1 MRSRTP
7 EDLAGR
13 CPRCFLPSL
22 LCLCAELPS
31 VPTRTELLVIRHH
44 KETLKSTNT
53 ARMAALALPRCRIV
67 SYGSPG
73 QPFDASV
80 LEDDGS
86 TWLLFPDAQQI
97 PGPQAPPPRRL
108 IVLDGSWGQARRM
121 VQRMPALRR
130 LPGLKL
136 PPPPPDSRRLRRPPH
151 PDGMSTLEAM
161 AGALAYLEGE
171 DVARPL
177 YELHERM
184 IDRVLTSRGR
194 LPIPSCDDD
203 AED

>member
-13 CPRCFLPSL
+13 CPHCFLPVA
-22 LCLCAELPS
+22 LCLCAE
-31 VPTRTELLVIRHH
+31 VPRVSTRTELLIVRHH

-53 ARMAALALPRCRIV
+53 ARLAALAMSRCRIV

-73 QPFDASV
+73 VPFDASV
-80 LEDDGS
+80 LEGDD
-86 TWLLFPDAQQI
+86 TWLLFPDAHQEPE
-97 PGPQAPPPRRL
+97 PGAARPGRL

-121 VQRMPALRR
+121 VQRVPALRR

-136 PPPPPDSRRLRRPPH
+136 PPPAPDSRRLRRPPH
-151 PDGMSTLEAM
+151 PDGMSTLEAI

-171 DVARPL
+171 HVAQPL
-177 YELHERM
+177 YALHEQM
-184 IDRVLTSRGR
+184 IDRVLASRGR
-194 LPIPSCDDD
+194 HTSP
-203 AED
+203 

>member
-13 CPRCFLPSL
+13 CPRCFLPTY
-22 LCLCAELPS
+22 LCLCAEVPS
-31 VPTRTELLVIRHH
+31 IATRTELLVIRHH

-73 QPFDASV
+73 QPFDTSV
-80 LEDDGS
+80 LEAPD
-86 TWLLFPDAQQI
+86 TWLLFPDTQLAT
-97 PGPQAPPPRRL
+97 APDATPPARL

-121 VQRMPALRR
+121 VQRVPALRR

-136 PPPPPDSRRLRRPPH
+136 PPPLPDTRRLRRPPH
-151 PDGMSTLEAM
+151 PDGMSTLEAI
-161 AGALAYLEGE
+161 AGALAHLEGE
-171 DVARPL
+171 HVAGPL
-177 YELHERM
+177 YALHEVM
-184 IDRVLTSRGR
+184 IDRVMMSRGR
-194 LPIPSCDDD
+194 LATPGCDADD
-203 AED
+203 GD

>member
-13 CPRCFLPSL
+13 CPRCFLPSP

-31 VPTRTELLVIRHH
+31 IPTRTELLVIRHH

-53 ARMAALALPRCRIV
+53 ARMAALALPRCHIV

-73 QPFDASV
+73 QRFDASV

-86 TWLLFPDAQQI
+86 TWLLFPDAQQTA
-97 PGPQAPPPRRL
+97 APEAEKPRRL

-121 VQRMPALRR
+121 VQRLPGLRR

-136 PPPPPDSRRLRRPPH
+136 PPPPLDSRRLRRPPH
-151 PDGMSTLEAM
+151 PDGMSTIEAI
-161 AGALAYLEGE
+161 AGALTYLEGE
-171 DVARPL
+171 DVSRPL
-177 YELHERM
+177 YDLHEKM
-184 IDRVLTSRGR
+184 IDRVLASRGR
-194 LPIPSCDDD
+194 GPAPSCDEDD
-203 AED
+203 GD

>member
-13 CPRCFLPSL
+13 CPRCFLPTS
-22 LCLCAELPS
+22 LCLCADVPS
-31 VPTRTELLVIRHH
+31 ISTRTELLIIRHH

-73 QPFDASV
+73 QRFDASV
-80 LEDDGS
+80 LEAPD
-86 TWLLFPDAQQI
+86 TWLLFPDAQQEPE
-97 PGPQAPPPRRL
+97 PGAPPPGRL

-121 VQRMPALRR
+121 VQRVPALRR
-130 LPGLKL
+130 MPGLKL
-136 PPPPPDSRRLRRPPH
+136 PPPKPDTRRLRRPPH
-151 PDGMSTLEAM
+151 PDGMSTLEAI

-177 YELHERM
+177 YALHERM
-184 IDRVLTSRGR
+184 IDRVLASRGR
-194 LPIPSCDDD
+194 MPLAPDD
-203 AED
+203 EDDGD